1 MADVVQI
8 SKEVLERTLN
18 MFDEMY
24 LHYITK
30 ADESR
35 KPMKALEHRR
45 KAHEILSLMSD
56 IEDVLDAKE

>member
-1 MADVVQI
+1 MTKMVQI
-8 SKEVLERTLN
+8 SEDVLVRSLN
-18 MFDEMY
+18 LFDEMY

-45 KAHEILSLMSD
+45 KAHEILNLMSD